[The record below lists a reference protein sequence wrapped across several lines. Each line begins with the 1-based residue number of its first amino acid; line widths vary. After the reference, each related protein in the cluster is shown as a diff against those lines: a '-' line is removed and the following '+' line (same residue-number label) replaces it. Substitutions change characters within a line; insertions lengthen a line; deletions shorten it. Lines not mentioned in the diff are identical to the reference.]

1 MAAKYSSGSSSGA
14 STMRATLVLLLLLG
28 AVVAAHGR
36 KVSCV
41 NKCPKPIKCNGHTVH
56 KDETVILDIDVIVK
70 VEVTDD
76 ITGAVLSGTYLVPAD
91 VSELLVIYVDGY
103 LKVTVGKVLTIIGG
117 ILHTLVGL
125 VLGMCKCSL

>member
-14 STMRATLVLLLLLG
+14 TTMRATLVLMLLLG

-41 NKCPKPIKCNGHTVH
+41 NKCPKPIKCNGHLVP
-56 KDETVILDIDVIVK
+56 KDATVIVDIDVTVK
-70 VEVTDD
+70 IEVTD
-76 ITGAVLSGTYLVPAD
+76 ITGAVLSGTYSVPAD

-103 LKVTVGKVLTIIGG
+103 LKVTVGKILTIIGG
-117 ILHTLVGL
+117 ILHTLLGL
-125 VLGMCKCSL
+125 VLGLFKCSL